1 MKFMLVPPVESF
13 PVKNYPTLKPL
24 QATLSKLLTHCAQAN
39 LLLIDVVDIPSKG
52 VANVWS

>member
-1 MKFMLVPPVESF
+1 MKFTLVPPVESF
-13 PVKNYPTLKPL
+13 PVKNYPTVKPL

-52 VANVWS
+52 VANVCS